1 MTGLAERFFNRLPVR
16 RLSTDGPLH
25 LLDGQE
31 IRRLRL
37 IQNSVMAIAATFSV
51 LGFLAYYLP
60 IYFYPQWFPAV
71 QVNLPFLN
79 APLRLAWGAFLWGIT
94 LALLELWALVFLNLA
109 SVHEIAVT
117 TGFLNADN
125 KTETGEL
132 LVKIGLE
139 IRSPEVR
146 RYGIDPFQGMNIGL
160 LFLFNL
166 VFRLKGWLGNKVI
179 RFLTRLL
186 LGRYAVR
193 SVLDFAGMP
202 LYMAINAYAVST
214 VMREAKVIILGQ
226 TAVGL
231 LLQRLPAVALS
242 RTTVIAARCRA

>member
-1 MTGLAERFFNRLPVR
+1 
-16 RLSTDGPLH
+16 
-25 LLDGQE
+25 
-31 IRRLRL
+31 
-37 IQNSVMAIAATFSV
+37 MAIAATFSV

-60 IYFYPQWFPAV
+60 IYCYPQWFPAA
-71 QVNLPFLN
+71 QVGLPFRN
-79 APLRLAWGAFLWGIT
+79 APLRLAWGEFLWGI
-94 LALLELWALVFLNLA
+94 ALMMLELWALVFLNLA

-125 KTETGEL
+125 KAEMGET
-132 LVKIGLE
+132 LVQIGLE
-139 IRSPEVR
+139 IRSPDVR
-146 RYGIDPFQGMNIGL
+146 RYGIDPFQGMNARL

-193 SVLDFAGMP
+193 AVLDFAGMP
-202 LYMAINAYAVST
+202 LYMAINAYAVYT

-226 TAVGL
+226 AAVGL
-231 LLQRLPAVALS
+231 LLQRLPEVALS
-242 RTTVIAARCRA
+242 SAEQGLLYDTLQYISPSASVTSMGTITC